1 MLPVLAAL
9 ALLPGFAPAATG
21 PAGGSVLT
29 GTFPGGQR
37 PGYVYLPPAFTTA
50 KRYPVVYLLHGMRGS
65 PSEYLYGA
73 ELARFADVGIAAG
86 TLRPFIA
93 VLPAAGPS
101 RDYNGEWAG
110 PWERH
115 VVQQVV
121 PWVDSHLPTIRGPS
135 GRILA
140 GLSAGGYG
148 AADIGLRN
156 PALFGTIESWGGY
169 FHPLRDGPFRHADP
183 ATLRANDPMLLAPA
197 EAATLRRDR
206 TSFFLSTGPDHSH
219 WFKGAQ
225 TAAFRRELHSLG
237 LRTAGFYYP
246 AAHGEWRAQ
255 LDAGLDWALHS
266 RGAPAEPPRPS
277 LSGSVEPAPARAPA
291 ARAASGSG
299 ATSAG
304 P

>member
-1 MLPVLAAL
+1 MLPLLAAL
-9 ALLPGFAPAATG
+9 ALLPGFTPAGTG
-21 PAGGSVLT
+21 PAGGTVLT
-29 GTFPGGQR
+29 GTFPGGER

-50 KRYPVVYLLHGMRGS
+50 RRYPVVYLLHGMRGS
-65 PSEYLYGA
+65 PSEYLYGT
-73 ELARFADVGIAAG
+73 ELARFADTGIAAG

-148 AADIGLRN
+148 AADIGLRYPN
-156 PALFGTIESWGGY
+156 LFGTIEGWGGY
-169 FHPLRDGPFRHADP
+169 YHPLRDGPFRHAGA
-183 ATLRANDPMLLAPA
+183 ATLRANDPTLLAPA

-206 TSFFLSTGPDHSH
+206 ISFFLSTGPDHSH
-219 WFKGAQ
+219 WFKGEQ
-225 TAAFRRELHSLG
+225 TTAFRRELHRLG
-237 LRTAGFYYP
+237 LRTAGFSYP
-246 AAHGEWRAQ
+246 DAHGEWRVQ
-255 LDAGLDWALHS
+255 LDAGLTWAL
-266 RGAPAEPPRPS
+266 AT
-277 LSGSVEPAPARAPA
+277 APA
-291 ARAASGSG
+291 ARAVLGSG
-299 ATSAG
+299 ATSAA